1 VERPFLRMRRGEH
14 DSPGLPVQQF
24 AIAGPEFG

>member
-1 VERPFLRMRRGEH
+1 VERPFLRMARGEVRLH
-14 DSPGLPVQQF
+14 GDPAQVF